1 MERLVP
7 LLLLPPPFYFIYLQK
22 ESFLLEVH
30 ETYPKQTMR
39 NRFFILTTQGE
50 KRISIP
56 IKKNSHLKTVDI
68 EIDYAQAW
76 LKTMK
81 TSLETC
87 YNSAPFFL
95 FYRDDLWIIFES
107 KPKYLVDLNLS
118 LLEWCIKQLQ
128 LELNLKFT
136 SQFMGACQQILWEK
150 NEIDYPKVFAG
161 KNLAK
166 LSVLDLIFNVGPES
180 FSYVSDF

>member
-81 TSLETC
+81 TSLE
-87 YNSAPFFL
+87 
-95 FYRDDLWIIFES
+95 
-107 KPKYLVDLNLS
+107 LS
-118 LLEWCIKQLQ
+118 LIH
-128 LELNLKFT
+128 
-136 SQFMGACQQILWEK
+136 I
-150 NEIDYPKVFAG
+150 
-161 KNLAK
+161 
-166 LSVLDLIFNVGPES
+166 
-180 FSYVSDF
+180 